1 MQQGSKKYQVS
12 LLNIEHFHP
21 SLNLSDKKLPKF
33 LGTDESQT
41 FRGTREEELDPL
53 SFFTQKVILTHT
65 CDSRPG
71 VQPGQSGHCLG
82 VCRVLE
88 SWLAAFC

>member
-33 LGTDESQT
+33 LSTDESQT
-41 FRGTREEELDPL
+41 FRGTREEQVDPL
-53 SFFTQKVILTHT
+53 SFFTQKVIWTHKYG
-65 CDSRPG
+65 SRPG

-82 VCRVLE
+82 VRRVLE
-88 SWLAAFC
+88 SWLAGFY